1 MAASQTNTEQKNTVQ
16 QSNENQVNNLTP
28 QEIVELAIHC
38 ENAELEA
45 YEITKITDDFP
56 QMTYKDA
63 FDIQW
68 EARRRKEARG
78 TKIVG
83 MKMGLTS
90 WAKMAQMG
98 VEHPCYGYLADYF
111 SVPEGGD
118 IKTDE
123 LIHPKIEAE
132 IAFVTKSPLKGPGIN
147 IADVLRATDF
157 VVPAVEVIDSRY
169 KDFKFDLK
177 SVIADNSSSTR
188 FITGGCMSKVEDV
201 DLKTLGVVMEIN
213 GEIVATGAGAA
224 VLGHP
229 AASVA
234 MLANMMGERG
244 EEIPA
249 GTFIMTGGITAAVT
263 VNKGDNINVRY
274 QGLGTIN
281 ARFV

>member
-1 MAASQTNTEQKNTVQ
+1 MENTNK
-16 QSNENQVNNLTP
+16 LTKA
-28 QEIVELAIHC
+28 QIDELATYC
-38 ENAELEA
+38 EEAELKQQ
-45 YEITKITDDFP
+45 EITKVTDKYP
-56 QMTYKDA
+56 EMTYRDA
-63 FDIQW
+63 FDVQW
-68 EARRRKEARG
+68 EVRRRKVARG
-78 TKIVG
+78 HKVVG

-98 VEHPCYGYLADYF
+98 VEQPCYGYLADYF
-111 SVPEGGD
+111 SVPEGGE
-118 IKTDE
+118 IKMDE

-132 IAFVTKSPLKGPGIN
+132 IAFVTKAPLKGPGVHIG
-147 IADVLRATDF
+147 DVLRATDF
-157 VVPAVEVIDSRY
+157 IIPAVEVIDSRY

-177 SVIADNSSSTR
+177 SVIADNSSSSR
-188 FITGGCMSKVEDV
+188 FITGGRMARLEDV
-201 DLKTLGVVMEIN
+201 DVKNLGVVMEIN

-263 VNKGDNINVRY
+263 VNRGDSINIRY
-274 QGLGTIN
+274 QDLGSIT
-281 ARFV
+281 AKFV